1 MPPST
6 QLIGS
11 IDQGSF
17 YRFRSGPQTTP
28 SAIRPSISPVEYPN
42 SASTEVAC
50 SLNFGGTLRRLGLL
64 RSSRIGE
71 ATPFY
76 QSCSMTSPRWTVWAL
91 VSAWSIDCT
100 GPAGNPAAS
109 RRSHSGAASC

>member
-1 MPPST
+1 MSLRRRKRAPSPACGRGGMPPST

-28 SAIRPSISPVEYPN
+28 SAIRSSISPVEYPN
-42 SASTEVAC
+42 SASTEIAC

-64 RSSRIGE
+64 GASRIGGG
-71 ATPFY
+71 TP
-76 QSCSMTSPRWTVWAL
+76 L
-91 VSAWSIDCT
+91 VHVFFLSS
-100 GPAGNPAAS
+100 
-109 RRSHSGAASC
+109 